1 MITPRTEI
9 DDLLYADL
17 TCITHAGKPVFL
29 HVDLLDLLKKFSM
42 PMLILL
48 SSGNLPSVSIKC
60 CFVLEKEELGKC
72 QEIVKQ
78 LQDEKQWL
86 EQESKR
92 QVEESER
99 KLENVRAGE
108 LQEIRRG
115 KLEALQVLQVSLHVV
130 CVLLSLNYRHQ
141 QGGGYVIVRFVIHLF
156 CLPVCE
162 QDY

>member
-1 MITPRTEI
+1 
-9 DDLLYADL
+9 
-17 TCITHAGKPVFL
+17 
-29 HVDLLDLLKKFSM
+29 
-42 PMLILL
+42 MLILL
-48 SSGNLPSVSIKC
+48 SPSVSIKC

-141 QGGGYVIVRFVIHLF
+141 QGRGYVIVRFVIHLF